1 MKYIGAHVS
10 ASGGLHKA
18 PEHAAAIGAK
28 AFALFTKNQ
37 RQWHAKPLTGEE
49 IAEFKSAM
57 DRFGFLPRHVLP
69 HDSYL
74 INLANPDS
82 DKRQVS
88 LDAFIEEMQRVEA
101 LGLDRLN
108 FHPGAHMNASSID
121 DALRLV
127 AEGMDRSI
135 EETTGVYAV
144 IETTAGQ
151 GSALGRSFEEI
162 ARIIEFARHDDRIG
176 VCIDTCHI
184 FAAGYDIRSRE
195 TFDRT
200 MEDFGRLIG
209 FDRLMGIHL
218 NDAKSAFD
226 SHVDRHHSLGLGN
239 LGLDPFRFLMQD
251 ERFDEIP
258 IILETI
264 DPDIWADEI
273 ATLYRMA
280 ESQA

>member
-10 ASGGLHKA
+10 ASGGLHAA
-18 PEHAAAIGAK
+18 PENAAAIGAK
-28 AFALFTKNQ
+28 SFALFTKNQ
-37 RQWHAKPLTGEE
+37 RQWHAKPLTAEE
-49 IAEFKSAM
+49 ISAFNQAM
-57 DRFGFLPRHVLP
+57 DRFGFLPQHVLT

-74 INLANPDS
+74 INLANPDPE
-82 DKRQVS
+82 KRQVS
-88 LDAFIEEMQRVEA
+88 LDAFIEEMQRVEL

-108 FHPGAHMNASSID
+108 FHPGAHMNAPSID

-127 AEGMDRSI
+127 AEGIDTAL

-162 ARIIEFARHDDRIG
+162 ARIIELANHDERIG

-184 FAAGYDIRSRE
+184 FAAGYDIRTRE

-200 MEDFGRLIG
+200 MEAFARTIG

-218 NDAKSAFD
+218 NDAKSTFD
-226 SHVDRHHSLGLGN
+226 SHVDRHHSIGMGN
-239 LGLDPFRFLMQD
+239 LGLVPLKIIRQD
-251 ERFDEIP
+251 NRFDEIP

-264 DPDIWADEI
+264 DPDLWADEI
-273 ATLYRMA
+273 ATLYRMTETGA
-280 ESQA
+280 